1 MLETAGAA
9 LPLHLSD
16 KHGLLAIIM
25 DAGWVVK
32 GVMLMLLLFSVICW
46 GIILSKARTLSKA
59 RKDSRKFLDAF
70 RELRKFSLLYAET
83 ERFTHSPLAHVFRA
97 GYAELSRISLS
108 RQSSSINGSD
118 SPQEPEYERTGMD
131 NVIRSFQQA
140 LITERGRLE
149 RGVPFLATTGS
160 SAPFIGLFG
169 TVWGIMEAFRQIG
182 VMKSASLAVVAP
194 GIAEAL
200 IATAAGLAAAIPAVI
215 FYNYFLG
222 RINTISAEMD
232 NFASELINI
241 IERIYWTK
249 RESAN
254 RAIPKAPE

>member
-1 MLETAGAA
+1 MPDAAGTA
-9 LPLHLSD
+9 LPLHTLND
-16 KHGLLAIIM
+16 HTLWAIIM
-25 DAGWVVK
+25 GAGWVVK

-46 GIILSKARTLSKA
+46 GIILTKARTLSKA
-59 RKDSRKFLDAF
+59 RQDSRLFFDAF

-83 ERFTHSPLAHVFRA
+83 KQFTHSPLAHIFNA
-97 GYAELSRISLS
+97 GYAELSRISRS
-108 RQSSSINGSD
+108 RQSSQKNGSD
-118 SPQEPEYERTGMD
+118 SAQEPEYERTGMD
-131 NVIRSFQQA
+131 NVTRSLQQA
-140 LITERGRLE
+140 VTAERGRLE
-149 RGVPFLATTGS
+149 RGVHFLATTGS

-169 TVWGIMEAFRQIG
+169 TVWGIMESFRQIG

-222 RINTISAEMD
+222 RINTIAAEMD

-241 IERIYWTK
+241 IERIYWT
-249 RESAN
+249 R
-254 RAIPKAPE
+254 R

>member
-1 MLETAGAA
+1 MPQVTATA
-9 LPLHLSD
+9 LPLHTLNDHS
-16 KHGLLAIIM
+16 LWAIIM
-25 DAGWVVK
+25 GAGWVVK
-32 GVMLMLLLFSVICW
+32 GVMIILFLFSVICW
-46 GIILSKARTLSKA
+46 GIILSKARTLSKV
-59 RKDSRKFLDAF
+59 SRDTQLFFDAF

-83 ERFTHSPLAHVFRA
+83 KQFTHCPLAQVFKA
-97 GYAELSRISLS
+97 GYAELSRIS
-108 RQSSSINGSD
+108 SIQQASQKNISD

-131 NVIRSFQQA
+131 NVTRSLQQA
-140 LITERGRLE
+140 LAAERGRLE
-149 RGVPFLATTGS
+149 KGVHFLATTGS

-169 TVWGIMEAFRQIG
+169 TVWGIMESFRQIG

-222 RINTISAEMD
+222 RINTISVEMD

-241 IERIYWTK
+241 VERAYWK
-249 RESAN
+249 GL
-254 RAIPKAPE
+254 